1 MRAAW
6 IVRRAPTSRR
16 SRCCCCCISASV
28 ARPPREASHTL
39 YRCCC
44 CNPSLFAA
52 LISRPNLSWAPA
64 LRRLRAPTLSTPE
77 GCGDPR
83 ASSHVIHRPPAP
95 REGGSR
101 ARNVTGQLCNSAR
114 PRACLR
120 ALVERRARFPGSGGL
135 SHNGRY
141 VWSPSGTRAGGRI
154 PALLTVAHGARARV
168 KTPRREARGRTRAD
182 DVPAHVLR
190 ARRRTGRRAQWSGR
204 AAPIPP
210 RPLSPRERG
219 RNPQQRQRPEQMPGQ
234 SLCGRRASRA
244 SVH

>member
-16 SRCCCCCISASV
+16 SRCCCCYCISASV
-28 ARPPREASHTL
+28 ARPPREASYTL

-52 LISRPNLSWAPA
+52 LISRPNLFWAPA
-64 LRRLRAPTLSTPE
+64 LRRLRAPTLSTPD
-77 GCGDPR
+77 GCEQTR

-101 ARNVTGQLCNSAR
+101 ARNVTDQLCNSAH
-114 PRACLR
+114 PRAGLR

-168 KTPRREARGRTRAD
+168 KTPRRERHAGE
-182 DVPAHVLR
+182 R
-190 ARRRTGRRAQWSGR
+190 ARMMRPRTYSAQGEEPDGAPR
-204 AAPIPP
+204 EAAAPRPFPP
-210 RPLSPRERG
+210 PPF
-219 RNPQQRQRPEQMPGQ
+219 PQGTGEKSTTTATSGANAGSR
-234 SLCGRRASRA
+234 SLR
-244 SVH
+244 